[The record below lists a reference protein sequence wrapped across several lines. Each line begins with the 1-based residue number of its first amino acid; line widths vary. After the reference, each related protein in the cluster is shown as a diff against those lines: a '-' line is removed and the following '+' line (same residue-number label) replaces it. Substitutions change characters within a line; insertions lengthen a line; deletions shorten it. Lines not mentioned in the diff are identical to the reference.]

1 MHAYMHIYTHI
12 YLLEYFNFANNRRK
26 IPLFFLSMAT
36 SPVSILNIARQM
48 EEAALFSL
56 SRSIKY
62 RKDGG
67 NIGSQRSSK
76 ASPVQFPSISRFT
89 LLLSPPPPPR
99 RGSNID
105 SDISTGILFSTS
117 LLAPF
122 LYFSLSGGQDA
133 RHATSLPLPLRKEGH
148 NSPSRKRS
156 TSIYPGFSNH
166 NLTYYLKILFENLY
180 INYV

>member
-1 MHAYMHIYTHI
+1 MHICTYIHTYI
-12 YLLEYFNFANNRRK
+12 CWNILISQITEGKSPF
-26 IPLFFLSMAT
+26 FFLSMAT

>member
-1 MHAYMHIYTHI
+1 MHICTYIHTYI
-12 YLLEYFNFANNRRK
+12 CWNILISQITEGKSPF
-26 IPLFFLSMAT
+26 FFLSMAT

-133 RHATSLPLPLRKEGH
+133 RHATSLPLPLHKEGH

-166 NLTYYLKILFENLY
+166 NLTYYLKISFENLY

>member
-1 MHAYMHIYTHI
+1 M
-12 YLLEYFNFANNRRK
+12 LEYFNFANNRRK

-133 RHATSLPLPLRKEGH
+133 RHATSLLLPLRKEGH

>member
-1 MHAYMHIYTHI
+1 MHTYICWNILISQITGGKSP
-12 YLLEYFNFANNRRK
+12 FFFSRWP
-26 IPLFFLSMAT
+26 PLPFRSSISRDRWKKPPSFLSRDP
-36 SPVSILNIARQM
+36 S
-48 EEAALFSL
+48 
-56 SRSIKY
+56 
-62 RKDGG
+62 
-67 NIGSQRSSK
+67 NIGKMAATLVASVPQR
-76 ASPVQFPSISRFT
+76 PVQFSFLPFPV
-89 LLLSPPPPPR
+89 LLFSSPHPRPPR

-156 TSIYPGFSNH
+156 TSSSIHPGFSNH

>member
-1 MHAYMHIYTHI
+1 MHTYICWNILISQIT
-12 YLLEYFNFANNRRK
+12 EGKSPF
-26 IPLFFLSMAT
+26 FFLSMAT

-89 LLLSPPPPPR
+89 LLLSPPPPPPSGVKYR
-99 RGSNID
+99 
-105 SDISTGILFSTS
+105 FW
-117 LLAPF
+117 
-122 LYFSLSGGQDA
+122 YFHRYSFFHLPPVSLSLFFIKWRTGCET
-133 RHATSLPLPLRKEGH
+133 RNFSPP
-148 NSPSRKRS
+148 SPSQRGAQFALEK
-156 TSIYPGFSNH
+156 T
-166 NLTYYLKILFENLY
+166 
-180 INYV
+180 

>member
-1 MHAYMHIYTHI
+1 M
-12 YLLEYFNFANNRRK
+12 
-26 IPLFFLSMAT
+26 PT
-36 SPVSILNIARQM
+36 SSVAVSILNIARQM

-89 LLLSPPPPPR
+89 LPTSPR

-105 SDISTGILFSTS
+105 SDISTGILFSIP
-117 LLAPF
+117 LLAPS

-133 RHATSLPLPLRKEGH
+133 RHATSLP
-148 NSPSRKRS
+148 PSANRDTIRPRES
-156 TSIYPGFSNH
+156 AASHPIVSSIHRFRITI
-166 NLTYYLKILFENLY
+166 LIYYSKILFENSY
-180 INYV
+180 INYI

>member
-1 MHAYMHIYTHI
+1 MHICTYIHTYI
-12 YLLEYFNFANNRRK
+12 CWNILISQITEGKSPF
-26 IPLFFLSMAT
+26 FFLSMAT

-156 TSIYPGFSNH
+156 TSIYPGFSNYI
-166 NLTYYLKILFENLY
+166 LTYYLKILFENLY